1 MNANKKSD
9 NILKVLQS
17 DRLSLTEESIGMIEK
32 DLHRV
37 LEEYFDLSAIPKL
50 KILPEKQN
58 YKIIIEADC
67 DRLKS
72 FGKI

>member
-1 MNANKKSD
+1 MNILKKSD

-17 DRLSLTEESIGMIEK
+17 DRLLLTEESISMIEK
-32 DLHRV
+32 DLYN
-37 LEEYFDLSAIPKL
+37 LLTEYFDLSALPKL
-50 KILPEKQN
+50 KILPEKEN
-58 YKIIIEADC
+58 YKIIVEADC